1 MENNIR
7 FSNKKRKEVR
17 IKHSLTSNFYLL
29 FTLILIQIFASYSI
43 SIAQTLDDYLVKG
56 AENNPGLKSSYFN
69 FEAAMQKTA
78 QVKALP
84 DLALSFG
91 YFVSPVE
98 TRVGP
103 QRAKFSLVQMFPW
116 FGTNATKVKT
126 YEFNAQAKY
135 QEFINKRNELYY
147 KIKAAYYPI
156 YEINEH
162 IRWQKEN
169 LEILESYKR
178 LSTTNFSNGKSAMV
192 DVIRVDIMID
202 NAVTELKL
210 LEDKIKPLEI
220 TFNRLLNRA
229 DSMSVVVPPG
239 LTTDLIQDSYSKD
252 SIALN
257 NPLLKAVEL
266 DMQGV
271 AAMEETAKKQGLPTF
286 GVGID
291 YVLVDKRND
300 IDVPDNG
307 KNAFMPMVTMSL
319 PLFRKKYNASIKEAQ
334 FMRSALTEKKLDLEN
349 QLVTSF
355 ESEWYELS
363 RAGQMTD
370 LYNQQILKTKQAI
383 NLLNSAYA
391 NSGKEFEE
399 VLRMEQQL
407 LKYKI
412 SKATALKDYFISSA
426 KLNYIT
432 AKSE

>member
-1 MENNIR
+1 MKNSINVTIGLLV
-7 FSNKKRKEVR
+7 FVVFGAQAQ
-17 IKHSLTSNFYLL
+17 SLN
-29 FTLILIQIFASYSI
+29 
-43 SIAQTLDDYLVKG
+43 DYMVEG
-56 AENNPGLKSSYFN
+56 AENNPGVKSSYFE
-69 FEAAMQKTA
+69 FEAAMQKAA

-84 DLALSFG
+84 DLVLSFG

-116 FGTNATKVKT
+116 FGTNATKVDT

-147 KIKAAYYPI
+147 KVKASYYPI

-162 IRWQKEN
+162 IRWQNEN

-178 LSTTNFSNGKSAMV
+178 LSTTNFTNGKSAMV

-220 TFNRLLNRA
+220 TFNRLLNRT
-229 DSMSVVVPPG
+229 DSMRVIIQYD
-239 LTTDLIQDSYSKD
+239 LKTDFIQPSYDKD
-252 SIALN
+252 SIMLK

-266 DMQGV
+266 DMQAV
-271 AAMEETAKKQGLPTF
+271 AAMEETAKKQGLPSF
-286 GVGID
+286 GVGVD
-291 YVLVDKRND
+291 YVIVGERND

-307 KNAFMPMVTMSL
+307 QNSFMPMVTMSL
-319 PLFRKKYNASIKEAQ
+319 PLFRKKYSASIKEAQ
-334 FMRSALTEKKLDLEN
+334 FIQTAIAEKKLDLEN
-349 QLVTSF
+349 QLVSSY
-355 ESEWYELS
+355 ESEWYELEKGKELM
-363 RAGQMTD
+363 A
-370 LYNQQILKTKQAI
+370 LYDQQILKTKQAI

-412 SKATALKDYFISSA
+412 TKATALKDYFISAA
-426 KLNYIT
+426 KLDYIT
-432 AKSE
+432 AKSK

>member
-1 MENNIR
+1 MKKSINIT
-7 FSNKKRKEVR
+7 FGLFLFIAFGAQAQSLNK
-17 IKHSLTSNFYLL
+17 
-29 FTLILIQIFASYSI
+29 
-43 SIAQTLDDYLVKG
+43 YLVEG

-116 FGTNATKVKT
+116 FGTNATKVNT
-126 YEFNAQAKY
+126 YEFIAQSKY

-162 IRWQKEN
+162 IKWQKEN
-169 LEILESYKR
+169 LKILESYKR

-202 NAVTELKL
+202 DAVTELEF
-210 LEDKIKPLEI
+210 LENKIKPLEI

-229 DSMSVVVPPG
+229 DSISVIVPQDIIS
-239 LTTDLIQDSYSKD
+239 DLKQVSYDKD
-252 SIALN
+252 SIVFN
-257 NPLLKAVEL
+257 NPLVKAVEL

-271 AAMEETAKKQGLPTF
+271 AAMGEAAKKQGLPSF

-291 YVLVDKRND
+291 YVLINKRND
-300 IDVPDNG
+300 IDIPDNG
-307 KNAFMPMVTMSL
+307 QNAFMPMVTMSL
-319 PLFRKKYNASIKEAQ
+319 PLFRKKYNASIKETQ
-334 FMRSALTEKKLDLEN
+334 FMHSSLAEKKLELKN
-349 QLVTSF
+349 QLVSSF
-355 ESEWYELS
+355 ESE
-363 RAGQMTD
+363 
-370 LYNQQILKTKQAI
+370 LYGLEKAAQLIVLYDQQILKTKQAI
-383 NLLNSAYA
+383 NLLNAAYA

-412 SKATALKDYFISSA
+412 TKASALKDYYISAA

>member
-1 MENNIR
+1 MKKSLNIT
-7 FSNKKRKEVR
+7 FGLFLFIAFGAQAQSLNK
-17 IKHSLTSNFYLL
+17 
-29 FTLILIQIFASYSI
+29 
-43 SIAQTLDDYLVKG
+43 YLVEG

-116 FGTNATKVKT
+116 FGTNATKVNT
-126 YEFNAQAKY
+126 YEFIAQSKY

-162 IRWQKEN
+162 IKWQKEN
-169 LEILESYKR
+169 LKILESYKR

-202 NAVTELKL
+202 DAVTELEF
-210 LEDKIKPLEI
+210 LENKIKPLEI

-229 DSMSVVVPPG
+229 DSISVIVPQDIIS
-239 LTTDLIQDSYSKD
+239 DLKQVSYDKD
-252 SIALN
+252 SIVFN
-257 NPLLKAVEL
+257 NPLVKAVEL

-271 AAMEETAKKQGLPTF
+271 AAMGEAAKKQGLPSF

-291 YVLVDKRND
+291 YVLINKRND
-300 IDVPDNG
+300 IDIPDNG
-307 KNAFMPMVTMSL
+307 QNAFMPMVTMSL
-319 PLFRKKYNASIKEAQ
+319 PLFRKKYNASIKETQ
-334 FMRSALTEKKLDLEN
+334 FMHSSLAEKKLELKN
-349 QLVTSF
+349 QLVSSF
-355 ESEWYELS
+355 ESE
-363 RAGQMTD
+363 
-370 LYNQQILKTKQAI
+370 LYGLEKAAQLIVLYDQQILKTKQAI
-383 NLLNSAYA
+383 NLLNAAYA

-412 SKATALKDYFISSA
+412 TKASALKDYYISAA

>member
-1 MENNIR
+1 
-7 FSNKKRKEVR
+7 
-17 IKHSLTSNFYLL
+17 
-29 FTLILIQIFASYSI
+29 
-43 SIAQTLDDYLVKG
+43 
-56 AENNPGLKSSYFN
+56 
-69 FEAAMQKTA
+69 
-78 QVKALP
+78 
-84 DLALSFG
+84 
-91 YFVSPVE
+91 
-98 TRVGP
+98 
-103 QRAKFSLVQMFPW
+103 MFPW
-116 FGTNATKVKT
+116 FGTNATKVNT

-135 QEFINKRNELYY
+135 QEFVNKKNELYF

-162 IRWQKEN
+162 IKWQKEN

-178 LSTTNFSNGKSAMV
+178 LSTSNFSNGKSAMV

-210 LEDKIKPLEI
+210 LEDKIRPLEI

-229 DSMSVVVPPG
+229 DSMSVVVPQD
-239 LTTDLIQDSYSKD
+239 LKSDLIQVTYDKD
-252 SIALN
+252 SLVLN
-257 NPLLKAVEL
+257 NPLLKGVAL
-266 DMQGV
+266 DMQSV
-271 AAMEETAKKQGLPTF
+271 AAMEETAKKQGLPSF

-291 YVLVDKRND
+291 YVIVDERND

-319 PLFRKKYNASIKEAQ
+319 PLFRNKYKASIKEAQ
-334 FMRSALTEKKLDLEN
+334 FMHSALAEKKLDLEN
-349 QLVTSF
+349 QLVSSF
-355 ESEWYELS
+355 ESERYGME
-363 RAGQMTD
+363 RARQMID
-370 LYNQQILKTKQAI
+370 LYDQQILKTKQAI
-383 NLLNSAYA
+383 NLLYSSYA

-412 SKATALKDYFISSA
+412 AKASALKDYYISAA